1 MSIGTPTQSFSG
13 NAQPEALGRRVSDRL
28 VCSGLPG
35 PLFSHLTS
43 VLTIF
48 IEPTSAS
55 WQPLRPHSRRAL
67 PCSGNLIWVALDTF
81 LPNGVARVAWISI
94 KLNQN
99 VAFFIKAINTQ
110 RVRIRIR
117 VRQWVWVPAWVWI
130 LLWVRPRVLF
140 SLVRQMKLASGH
152 PHSHLNMHEE
162 VPPRQGAYH
171 LAKGL
176 QPVWVQMTPS
186 RRRATRHFTPSTN
199 VSSYLSCGAGFFLI
213 HTTFNENQIRFL
225 LTLTTCIPICLGNQN
240 KKKVCFQ
247 MVPVFHM
254 HFNGVRFKCI
264 K

>member
-13 NAQPEALGRRVSDRL
+13 NARPEALRRRVSDRL

-55 WQPLRPHSRRAL
+55 LQPVRPPARTAAV
-67 PCSGNLIWVALDTF
+67 PCPGNLIWVALDTF

-117 VRQWVWVPAWVWI
+117 VREWVWVWVSAWVRI
-130 LLWVRPRVLF
+130 LLWVRARVLF
-140 SLVRQMKLASGH
+140 FLVRQMKLASGH

-176 QPVWVQMTPS
+176 QPVWVHIADT
-186 RRRATRHFTPSTN
+186 RRRGIRHFTPSTI
-199 VSSYLSCGAGFFLI
+199 VSSYLSCGPGFFLI
-213 HTTFNENQIRFL
+213 HI
-225 LTLTTCIPICLGNQN
+225 
-240 KKKVCFQ
+240 
-247 MVPVFHM
+247 
-254 HFNGVRFKCI
+254 
-264 K
+264 